1 MSSQRLYDTDFYAWT
16 QDQAE
21 KLREVRD
28 NRLDAA
34 NLAEEVADLG
44 KSELRAVTGHL
55 DQLLIHL
62 LKAAYS
68 PADPPRP
75 GWLNEADLHHREML
89 KAFTPSM
96 RRKIDLAGSWRT
108 AVRVTNRELAHH
120 GERQLAAD
128 TPCPFTLD
136 DLLAEKFDVDAA
148 VERLSRGE

>member
-44 KSELRAVTGHL
+44 KSELRAVTSHL
-55 DQLLIHL
+55 ESLLVHL

-68 PADPPRP
+68 PANQPRS
-75 GWLNEADLHHREML
+75 GWLNEADAHQDLARQ
-89 KAFTPSM
+89 AFWPSM
-96 RRKIDLAGSWRT
+96 HDKIDLTRLWRR
-108 AVRVTNRELAHH
+108 ALRQTNRELADY
-120 GERQLAAD
+120 GEAEVPQN

-136 DLLAEKFDVDAA
+136 ELLTEDFDVDAA
-148 VERLSRGE
+148 VARLTP